1 MRCPGC
7 GLYSGGEALH
17 LDRVIGMRGL
27 RHSQGARRSGDA
39 LPFFRGSFGRR
50 SSFERTP
57 SFQRQDSS
65 SVDLSVQ
72 TVLRGFVVQKR
83 GAAALRHPSV
93 LPPPDIYE
101 SLTTNGYFIPRRH
114 EGTKMTL
121 IDAEPYSRRVIG
133 CAIEVHRTLG
143 PGLLE
148 AVYEACL
155 CHELEQAG
163 IAFIRQHSLPVVY
176 KGQQLD
182 CDLKIDVIVEQA
194 LVLEI
199 KSVRTIHSVH
209 EAQLLT

>member
-1 MRCPGC
+1 
-7 GLYSGGEALH
+7 
-17 LDRVIGMRGL
+17 
-27 RHSQGARRSGDA
+27 
-39 LPFFRGSFGRR
+39 
-50 SSFERTP
+50 
-57 SFQRQDSS
+57 
-65 SVDLSVQ
+65 
-72 TVLRGFVVQKR
+72 
-83 GAAALRHPSV
+83 
-93 LPPPDIYE
+93 
-101 SLTTNGYFIPRRH
+101 
-114 EGTKMTL
+114 MTL

-182 CDLKIDVIVEQA
+182 CDLKIDVIVEQT

-209 EAQLLT
+209 EAQLLTYLKLSGLRSGLLLNFNEARMLDGVRRRLA